1 MSNKLLKFSMAFLLV
16 ILVVFAIDKYPSL
29 SMPTGWENS
38 LSIFYLLG
46 AGVLLFLG
54 MLRNYKGA
62 YLLTVFFAVWVFGN
76 GASLLLP
83 NLFGNLYFRFLSNNI
98 ASVLFVIQII
108 FSV

>member
-1 MSNKLLKFSMAFLLV
+1 
-16 ILVVFAIDKYPSL
+16 
-29 SMPTGWENS
+29 MPTGWENS

-108 FSV
+108 FSVVIFFTSISVYRKLYSGKRLLSN